1 MSEIGHGRLATLR
14 DLHTVMPKH
23 AVAYIITCLEIN
35 KYISSK
41 RNVTDTYSNALANS
55 MHHIVTLRYLLE
67 MIHSCK

>member
-35 KYISSK
+35 KY
-41 RNVTDTYSNALANS
+41 VTPKGML
-55 MHHIVTLRYLLE
+55 HVHIAVHLLV
-67 MIHSCK
+67 IACSIL

>member
-35 KYISSK
+35 KYITSK
-41 RNVTDTYSNALANS
+41 RNVTGTYSSALANS
-55 MHHIVTLRYLLE
+55 MHYIVTIQYLQEL
-67 MIHSCK
+67 IHSNM

>member
-14 DLHTVMPKH
+14 DLHTVMSKH

-41 RNVTDTYSNALANS
+41 RYVTDTYSSALANS

-67 MIHSCK
+67 MIHSSK

>member
-35 KYISSK
+35 RSTMKKVRVYEA
-41 RNVTDTYSNALANS
+41 V
-55 MHHIVTLRYLLE
+55 H
-67 MIHSCK
+67 